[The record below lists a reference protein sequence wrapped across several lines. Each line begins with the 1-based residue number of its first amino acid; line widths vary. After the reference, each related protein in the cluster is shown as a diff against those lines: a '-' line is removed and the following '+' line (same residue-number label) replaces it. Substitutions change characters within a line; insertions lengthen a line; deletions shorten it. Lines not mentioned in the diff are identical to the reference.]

1 MLVFLS
7 FNSKCFMISMSS
19 LTPWGVCFFLF
30 CFFVF
35 FTNSV
40 YFQLT
45 SLSVCNLLFY
55 LSVEFFFQ
63 KLCIL

>member
-1 MLVFLS
+1 MLVF
-7 FNSKCFMISMSS
+7 FIIQFKMFYDFHEFIDPMGC
-19 LTPWGVCFFLF
+19 LF
-30 CFFVF
+30 FFVFFCCF

-45 SLSVCNLLFY
+45 SLSVSNLLFY